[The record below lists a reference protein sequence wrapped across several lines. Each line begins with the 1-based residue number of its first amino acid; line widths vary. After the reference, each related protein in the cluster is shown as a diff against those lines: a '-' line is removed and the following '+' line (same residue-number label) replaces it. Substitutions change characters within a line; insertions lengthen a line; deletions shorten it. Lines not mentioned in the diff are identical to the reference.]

1 MKLPSSLKVST
12 CGPSRCR
19 LERIYMQTS
28 LLKRAVS
35 STTLSKIWLSVG
47 PIFRGFAY
55 NSLVSSPFLTRK
67 VPNRSSQCPL
77 SNGQGVASQI
87 QLWVWLTPRSNLN
100 QTWSNHPKLREMCS
114 GLRFEGFRVQWTPV
128 GSTRLGL
135 GCLVLRV
142 DIRENPEGKKKVMTI
157 APSLFGV
164 SWHKE
169 CWKKNK

>member
-47 PIFRGFAY
+47 PIFYGFAY
-55 NSLVSSPFLTRK
+55 NSLVSRPFLTRK

-77 SNGQGVASQI
+77 SNGQRVASQI
-87 QLWVWLTPRSNLN
+87 QLWVWLTPRSNLS
-100 QTWSNHPKLREMCS
+100 QTWSTLVKLGQTTPNS
-114 GLRFEGFRVQWTPV
+114 GKCALDYVLKVFGYSGPQ
-128 GSTRLGL
+128 LGQL
-135 GCLVLRV
+135 
-142 DIRENPEGKKKVMTI
+142 
-157 APSLFGV
+157 
-164 SWHKE
+164 SWV
-169 CWKKNK
+169 